1 LDEKKEV
8 RKPRRYFNNTFVSK
22 SVSNKK
28 LLETWKGGNPKPPLA
43 IGWANWLERI
53 VTKVTTCASNLTKD

>member
-8 RKPRRYFNNTFVSK
+8 KKPRRYFNNTFVSK
-22 SVSNKK
+22 NVSNKK

-43 IGWANWLERI
+43 IGWAN
-53 VTKVTTCASNLTKD
+53 